1 MFGAKLTKNS
11 IGRAVLICLCV
22 LLQLAWIIY
31 GLIRLNE
38 HYAEVAA
45 VTGALSLLVA
55 VQIYGT
61 SRNATFKLVWLFL
74 IFVFPL
80 VGLLLYALSGYTF
93 GRRYMQRR
101 FESSCRR
108 RLAAMPDGAEAAA
121 ALAAEDLRLARQ
133 SAYIAGPGSYP
144 LYKNSAV
151 SYYAEAEQGLQAQKA
166 ALREARSFIFMEY
179 FAIEDSRAFSEIKQ
193 ILAEK
198 ASQGVEVRLLYDD
211 AGSLGYVN
219 GAFIRQMKALGI
231 SCRIFNPIQP
241 VLNVFMNHRDHRKIT
256 VVDGAVGFTGGYNL
270 ADEYFNYI
278 NPFGVWKD
286 SGVRVEGEAV
296 QSLTAM
302 FLEMWDA
309 MSGEESDYC
318 AYMPPCGCPD
328 GAEGYVQPYADS
340 PLDDER
346 VGENVYLNMIKGAV
360 NYVHIITPYLI
371 LDDETA
377 WELILAAKRGVEVC
391 ILTPGI
397 PDKKLVYQLTRSY
410 YAQLVAGG
418 VRIYEFTPGFPH
430 AKLMVCDGEAAAVGT
445 INLDYRSLYLHF
457 EDAVFFC
464 RCKAVAEVEA
474 DFRSTAA
481 QSREVTQDYAQRRV
495 GLRMWQSLLRLL
507 APLM

>member
-1 MFGAKLTKNS
+1 MSGVKPTKNS

-22 LLQLAWIIY
+22 LAQLGWIVY
-31 GLIRLNE
+31 GLIRLRE
-38 HYAEVAA
+38 HYAVLAA
-45 VTGALSLLVA
+45 VTGVLSFLVA

-61 SRNATFKLVWLFL
+61 RRNSAFKLVWLFL
-74 IFVFPL
+74 IFTLPL
-80 VGLLLYALSGYTF
+80 VGLVLYALSGYTF

-101 FESSCRR
+101 FDSSCRG

-121 ALAAEDLRLARQ
+121 ELRAESPKLARQ
-133 SAYIAGPGSYP
+133 SAYISGPGTYP
-144 LYKNSAV
+144 LYKNCAV
-151 SYYAEAEQGLQAQKA
+151 TYYPEAEQGLQAQKA
-166 ALREARSFIFMEY
+166 ALRGASSFIFMEY

-241 VLNVFMNHRDHRKIT
+241 VLNVFMNHRDHRKVT

-278 NPFGVWKD
+278 SPFGVWKD
-286 SGVRVEGEAV
+286 CGVRVEGEAV

-309 MSGEESDYC
+309 MSGEESDYGAYLLPC
-318 AYMPPCGCPD
+318 ARPAD
-328 GAEGYVQPYADS
+328 AEGYVQPYADS

-360 NYVHIITPYLI
+360 DYVHIVTPYLI

-397 PDKKLVYQLTRSY
+397 PDKRLVYQLTRSY
-410 YAQLVAGG
+410 YGQLVAGG
-418 VRIYEFTPGFPH
+418 VRIFEFSPGFPH

-464 RCKAVAEVEA
+464 GCKAVKDVEA
-474 DFRSTAA
+474 DFQNTTAL
-481 QSREVTQDYAQRRV
+481 SREVTEDYAHRRV